1 MSYHTSGNTDRS
13 RFYSELLQPSQ
24 LGDNLYQNVR
34 ECYYP
39 STNPSY
45 PYSYTRPRR
54 NAESHLH
61 IEDEYEDPSF
71 AYNSYFIQSDSVDPY
86 STRSFSPLNPP
97 RSLIPSSSTQYSSS
111 SVGDTSVSS
120 SMKDTQYVSKSSK
133 RKPAKKVVNS
143 STAFNASTEI
153 LNPDDIDPV
162 FSLIFSLLILQA
174 VNPRVFSGRKPKKN
188 MDYSKFRINL
198 EEVKSGKDSRLTLMI
213 KNIPNSYTQ
222 EHMLE
227 ILDTFVKDEYDF
239 FYMPVDFK
247 TNCNLGFGYVSMI
260 STSSVVKVYEKVGS
274 CFTGFILVK

>member
-1 MSYHTSGNTDRS
+1 MPVDHDDHLLVSNTSPYPSRNYNTISTNNSLRDCESLPYSTYYPSNFAGEVYGCPEFDNYPVSYSGRRGTYDMSYHTSGNTDRS

-34 ECYYP
+34 EYYYP

-120 SMKDTQYVSKSSK
+120 SMKDTQHVSKSSK

-162 FSLIFSLLILQA
+162 FSYLLSSYLIGCQSSCL
-174 VNPRVFSGRKPKKN
+174 
-188 MDYSKFRINL
+188 FR
-198 EEVKSGKDSRLTLMI
+198 
-213 KNIPNSYTQ
+213 P
-222 EHMLE
+222 
-227 ILDTFVKDEYDF
+227 
-239 FYMPVDFK
+239 
-247 TNCNLGFGYVSMI
+247 
-260 STSSVVKVYEKVGS
+260 
-274 CFTGFILVK
+274 